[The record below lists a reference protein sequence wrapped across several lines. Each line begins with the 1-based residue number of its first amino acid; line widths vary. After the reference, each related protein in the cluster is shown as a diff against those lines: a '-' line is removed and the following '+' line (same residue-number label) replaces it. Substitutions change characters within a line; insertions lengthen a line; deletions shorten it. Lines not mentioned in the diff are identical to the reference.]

1 MDKHGHGPVNNDL
14 AQACVKNYHT
24 IFKGA
29 LDKKIIEAFT
39 ADVIFDRAQ
48 LISWLNTLT
57 TDSIKISMG
66 IYTPDFAAKYP
77 TAKVGRLTTFIAPY
91 NTGSSN
97 VLSAPSP
104 DDNGSQDDPGN
115 GTFNLGTLTP

>member
-48 LISWLNTLT
+48 LITWLNTLT

-77 TAKVGRLTTFIAPY
+77 TAKVGRLTTFLAPY

-97 VLSAPSP
+97 VLSAPDPTAPPS
-104 DDNGSQDDPGN
+104 GDDPGN
-115 GTFNLGTLTP
+115 DTFNLGTLTP

>member
-1 MDKHGHGPVNNDL
+1 MAQHGHGPVNNDL
-14 AQACVKNYHT
+14 AQACVKNYHA

-29 LDKKIIEAFT
+29 IDKKIIDAFT

-48 LISWLNTLT
+48 LIAWLSTLS
-57 TDSIKISMG
+57 TDSVKISMG

-91 NTGSSN
+91 NTGSSKN
-97 VLSAPSP
+97 LSAPDPTDPPPS
-104 DDNGSQDDPGN
+104 GDPGN
-115 GTFNLGTLTP
+115 GTFNLGELLP

>member
-1 MDKHGHGPVNNDL
+1 MAQHGHGPVNNDL
-14 AQACVKNYHT
+14 AQACVKNYHA

-29 LDKKIIEAFT
+29 IDKKIIDAFT

-48 LISWLNTLT
+48 LIAW
-57 TDSIKISMG
+57 MG

-97 VLSAPSP
+97 VLSAPDP
-104 DDNGSQDDPGN
+104 DDPAPQDDPGN
-115 GTFNLGTLTP
+115 GTTTFNLGELLP